1 MFIWAERPLWWKNQ
15 WIALFNS
22 LMQTYPVDSCT
33 RHGGCPMMYTL
44 YTLSCCHW
52 ERAGADCRIPRML
65 CIKEEL
71 TIGLLEYIEYTANV
85 HRISSPLCGYLG
97 LNMYSQSPCTSSR
110 GDDLCLSEIK
120 LFNGKVW
127 QGPMFFSFAR
137 LLVFFLSVY
146 AVLKYID
153 LMTIQFAGCPMLDNS
168 WRQQGSLGSSCDSWF
183 SCSTW
188 SRRPF
193 LASLALG
200 PPEI

>member
-1 MFIWAERPLWWKNQ
+1 
-15 WIALFNS
+15 
-22 LMQTYPVDSCT
+22 
-33 RHGGCPMMYTL
+33 MMYTL

-137 LLVFFLSVY
+137 LLVFFLICVCTAQIYRSH
-146 AVLKYID
+146 
-153 LMTIQFAGCPMLDNS
+153 DNS
-168 WRQQGSLGSSCDSWF
+168 VCWMSNVGQQLTTARLTGKQLRFLVLLQHLVSEAF
-183 SCSTW
+183 SRFPSTW
-188 SRRPF
+188 STRD
-193 LASLALG
+193 LL
-200 PPEI
+200 